1 VYWHPELK
9 VLLIV
14 YVDDFKMSGPE
25 ASMAKAWEKLRKGLV
40 IEDPSPAGKFLGC
53 NNVIIRHTVE
63 EPFNCL
69 SLVGEGG
76 TTTTTTGGATGKGE
90 SRVEGTGVEHT
101 GVKTKVVN
109 MVKYD
114 QKDFLVQCVSHY
126 IELTGK
132 TPDTLKRVETPFI
145 DITTAKALEEDDHN
159 RHKGA
164 LAPVASKVLMKI
176 LYAARVGRFDLLR
189 PVCWLATKVTKWS
202 TTCDVALHRL
212 VCYINSTLDVACYGW
227 VGDR

>member
-1 VYWHPELK
+1 MCKDPVVPLRIALYGHPDAGGYWEKHCESHIISEGFITIPDWRSVSWHPELK

-14 YVDDFKMSGPE
+14 YVDDFKMSGLE
-25 ASMAKAWEKLRKGLV
+25 AWMAKAWEKLRKGLV

-63 EPFNCL
+63 EPFNCV

-114 QKDFLVQCVSHY
+114 
-126 IELTGK
+126 
-132 TPDTLKRVETPFI
+132 
-145 DITTAKALEEDDHN
+145 
-159 RHKGA
+159 
-164 LAPVASKVLMKI
+164 
-176 LYAARVGRFDLLR
+176 
-189 PVCWLATKVTKWS
+189 
-202 TTCDVALHRL
+202 
-212 VCYINSTLDVACYGW
+212 
-227 VGDR
+227 